1 MTDTPFE
8 RDLNSTQSFGAIDL
22 TAMPTNA
29 VIGLSAQDQAAIAA
43 LPVGTALLIVLQA
56 GGGARFLPDTDK
68 VTVGR
73 HPRADIFLDDVTVS
87 RKHAQFIALPDG
99 GYQVVDNGSLNGT
112 YVNRTC
118 VDQAVLGPGDEV
130 QIGKF
135 RMVYYPGPQGS

>member
-56 GGGARFLPDTDK
+56 GEGRVSCSTLTRSLLGATRAPIFSSTTLRSRVSTLSLLPCPTAA
-68 VTVGR
+68 TR
-73 HPRADIFLDDVTVS
+73 W
-87 RKHAQFIALPDG
+87 
-99 GYQVVDNGSLNGT
+99 
-112 YVNRTC
+112 
-118 VDQAVLGPGDEV
+118 
-130 QIGKF
+130 
-135 RMVYYPGPQGS
+135 